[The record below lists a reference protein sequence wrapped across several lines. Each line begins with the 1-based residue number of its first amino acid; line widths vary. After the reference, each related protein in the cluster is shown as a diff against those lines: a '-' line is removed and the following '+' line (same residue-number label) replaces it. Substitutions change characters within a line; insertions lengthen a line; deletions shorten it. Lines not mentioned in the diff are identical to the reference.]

1 MGRLIFIL
9 GGTRSGK
16 SRFAEEK
23 VMEISS
29 SEGASVCYM
38 ATARAEDEEMVDRIR
53 KHQARRPS
61 GWRTLEVPL
70 ELSEALKDLA
80 EGEKVVLI
88 DCLTLWLSNVMF
100 SRQDEQWLKIMEEE
114 IFRKVEDLINTVKEK
129 NISVIAVSSETG
141 MGIVPSSDMARLYR
155 DLLGLVNQKMAKASE
170 EAYLVVAG
178 LPQKLK

>member
-23 VMEISS
+23 VREISS
-29 SEGASVCYM
+29 AEGSSVCYM
-38 ATARAEDEEMVDRIR
+38 ATARAEDEEMELRIR

-61 GWRTLEVPL
+61 GWRTLEEPL
-70 ELSEALKDLA
+70 ELSKALADLA

-100 SRQDEQWLKIMEEE
+100 SRQDEQWKNIMEDEV
-114 IFRKVEDLINTVKEK
+114 FRKVDELVKTVKEK
-129 NISVIAVSSETG
+129 DISVIAVSSETG
-141 MGIVPSSDMARLYR
+141 MGIVPSSEMARLYR
-155 DLLGLVNQKMAKASE
+155 DLLGLVNQKIAKASD